1 MLVCQTVDYKIIVN
15 RDFYL
20 VAVLLFLQIK
30 LNTFLCKSL
39 QSISKYPQFQ
49 YLFFSIEVLVK
60 TSYSCFLYHSFRERG
75 KEIRNETKTH
85 NSEHTNTLSI
95 LLLCWNRKQNL
106 VILAPTKVFVHV
118 VVSLTREWAQCCP
131 QQSFHTLNK
140 RTHCFSCGNRAP
152 SYDIPAS
159 I

>member
-1 MLVCQTVDYKIIVN
+1 MDYKIIVN

-30 LNTFLCKSL
+30 LTTFLCKSL

-49 YLFFSIEVLVK
+49 YSFFSIEVLVK
-60 TSYSCFLYHSFRERG
+60 TSYSCFLCHSFRERG

-85 NSEHTNTLSI
+85 HPEHTNTLSI

-106 VILAPTKVFVHV
+106 AILAPN
-118 VVSLTREWAQCCP
+118 
-131 QQSFHTLNK
+131 QSICSCRCHFKK
-140 RTHCFSCGNRAP
+140 RMG
-152 SYDIPAS
+152 IVLAS
-159 I
+159 AIFPYPKQENPLFLMWEQSPEL